1 MIYLT
6 VEQVLLIHDR
16 LIVETGGSHGVR
28 DLGLLESAIFR
39 PQSVLDETDL
49 YPDIFTKAAS
59 LLQSLIQNH
68 PFIDGNKRTG
78 ITSTILFLNLNG
90 CQLEICNNELEQF
103 TIDVATQHPTIE
115 WIASWLTNHQ

>member
-6 VEQVLLIHDR
+6 VEQVLFIHDR
-16 LIVETGGSHGVR
+16 LIIETGGSHGVR
-28 DLGLLESAIFR
+28 DLGLLESAVYR
-39 PQSVLDETDL
+39 PQSIFDGADL
-49 YPDIFTKAAS
+49 YPDLFTIAAS

-90 CQLEICNNELEQF
+90 CQIKLCNNELEQF
-103 TIDVATQHPTIE
+103 TIDGATQHPTIV
-115 WIASWLTNHQ
+115 WIASWLINHQ